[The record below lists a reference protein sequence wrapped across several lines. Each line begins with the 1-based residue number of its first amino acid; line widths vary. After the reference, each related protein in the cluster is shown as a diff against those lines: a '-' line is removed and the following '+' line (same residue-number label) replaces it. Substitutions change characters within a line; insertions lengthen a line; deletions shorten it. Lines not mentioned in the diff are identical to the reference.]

1 MPESAA
7 QDPKV
12 TRELPVPPVAGQP
25 LDPSLLRLNEVER
38 EFLLK
43 TVSPDEA
50 EMERRIRDTQKLYV
64 STTHL
69 AIEHMMDDLLD
80 ATGCSEPLS
89 EQAPASVE

>member
-1 MPESAA
+1 MPDSTA
-7 QDPKV
+7 QYPKV
-12 TRELPVPPVAGQP
+12 TRELPVPPVPGQP

-38 EFLLK
+38 EFLLN

-69 AIEHMMDDLLD
+69 EHIVDDLLD
-80 ATGCSEPLS
+80 ATGCSESLS
-89 EQAPASVE
+89 KQTPASV